1 MAQAINKG
9 STEHDLHLTL
19 NKPAESQK
27 PVKPVEVKTE
37 VKTETK
43 NTK

>member
-1 MAQAINKG
+1 MAQAIKKG
-9 STEHDLHLTL
+9 STEHNLHLAL
-19 NKPAESQK
+19 NKPAKPVKPAE

-37 VKTETK
+37 TK